1 MKKRK
6 YSTVLDEIAQ
16 EDQIQAIDSPQALSK
31 PSSIYSLLN
40 DSPDKPAVAPSSF
53 EPSSIRTP
61 PPLVEAKS
69 TSPVQTHRTPAHVT
83 TVSNVNSITYRSRLL
98 PSRLA

>member
-40 DSPDKPAVAPSSF
+40 DSPDKPAVAPPSF
-53 EPSSIRTP
+53 EPSSIRAP
-61 PPLVEAKS
+61 PSVEAQA
-69 TSPVQTHRTPAHVT
+69 TSPVQTHKTPAHVT
-83 TVSNVNSITYRSRLL
+83 TVSNVHSIT
-98 PSRLA
+98 